1 MPQPHVARRHSRP
14 WPPLVAALLLAA
26 CTRETPGVRVDASDI
41 AAAPPPPP
49 PAVSR
54 FSVPLAYDFSP
65 ILRVVE
71 EAVPKTFGSMDSV
84 RTVGSDSRK
93 HYAFEARRGKFTT
106 FAEGRE
112 LHLRATLAYTAR
124 GYYKPLIG
132 PTLSAGCGGG
142 AERPRIVVELAT
154 PLDLGADW
162 HLKSRAR
169 VVSVAPASS
178 EQRDHCDVS
187 ILRHDVTD
195 RVVEAAR
202 GALVSQLPKIDRKVA
217 GVDLRD
223 RFEEWWALLARP
235 IPLTDGVWLLLEPSR
250 LVIGK
255 VGGHDRTLI
264 VPVSLDARPKIV
276 MAREAP
282 LPTPRALPPLG
293 HDDVADGFHVTLDGV
308 LDYGELSRT
317 VTRAL
322 AGHVVSQ
329 RGRSVTIRT
338 VRVAPASRGRLALSV
353 GFAGDAKGTL
363 DLVGTPG
370 YDPRSREVSVPD
382 LDYELETDNRLVNS
396 YAWLRTDALRQ
407 TFRERAHVSADSAL
421 GRGRTLLLAGLN
433 RTVGDVL
440 TLSAAVDSTAVT
452 GLYVT
457 RDGLIVRAQANGH
470 ASVAVRQH

>member
-1 MPQPHVARRHSRP
+1 MPQTDVVRRRSGRSSP
-14 WPPLVAALLLAA
+14 FLAVLLLAA
-26 CTRETPGVRVDASDI
+26 CTRETPGVRVDVTDV

-49 PAVSR
+49 PAISR

-84 RTVGSDSRK
+84 RTVGTDTRK
-93 HYAFEARRGKFTT
+93 HYAFEAQRGKFTT

-112 LHLRATLAYTAR
+112 LHLRATIAYRAR
-124 GYYKPLIG
+124 GFYKPVIG

-154 PLDLGADW
+154 PLDLSAEW
-162 HLKSRAR
+162 HLRSRAR

-187 ILRHDVTD
+187 ILHHDVTE

-202 GALVSQLPKIDRKVA
+202 GALASQLPKIDRKVA
-217 GVDLRD
+217 GVDLHD
-223 RFEEWWALLARP
+223 RFEGWWALLAKP
-235 IPLTDGVWLLLEPSR
+235 IPLTDGVWLMLEPDR

-255 VGGHDRTLI
+255 VGGHDKTLI
-264 VPVSLDARPKIV
+264 VPVSLDARPKIM

-282 LPTPRALPPLG
+282 VPTTRPLPPLG
-293 HDDVADGFHVTLDGV
+293 HDDVSDGFHVTLDGV

-322 AGHVVSQ
+322 AGRVVTEG
-329 RGRSVTIRT
+329 GRSVTIRT
-338 VRVAPASRGRLALSV
+338 VRVVPASRGRLALSV
-353 GFAGDAKGTL
+353 GFAGDTKGTL
-363 DLVGTPG
+363 DLVGTPRYEPG
-370 YDPRSREVSVPD
+370 TRQVSVPD
-382 LDYELETDNRLVNS
+382 LDYELDTDSRIVNS
-396 YAWLRTDALRQ
+396 YAWLRTDALRR
-407 TFRERAHVSADSAL
+407 TFRERSHVSADSAL

-470 ASVAVRQH
+470 ASVAVSQH